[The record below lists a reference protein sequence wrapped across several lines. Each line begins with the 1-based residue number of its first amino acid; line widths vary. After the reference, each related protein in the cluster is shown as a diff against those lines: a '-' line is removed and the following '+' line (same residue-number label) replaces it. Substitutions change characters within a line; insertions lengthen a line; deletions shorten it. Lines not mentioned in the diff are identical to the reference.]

1 MTFAD
6 LQTLLDFHYWAR
18 DRVFD
23 AVEKL
28 TPDEFTRDM
37 GSSFTSVR
45 DTLVHIMS
53 SEWAWHQRW
62 LGTSP
67 TAMLPAGEYP
77 DVASIRAAWA
87 EQQKKT
93 RGFLDSLGEQGI
105 DRVFEFTT
113 LTGLQTASPF
123 WQMLQHLVNHGSYHR
138 GQITTMLRQMGAQP
152 AKSVD
157 MIAFYRSRDPK
168 PEVKG

>member
-1 MTFAD
+1 M
-6 LQTLLDFHYWAR
+6 LE
-18 DRVFD
+18 

-28 TPDEFTRDM
+28 TPDQYTKDM
-37 GSSFTSVR
+37 GSSFRSIR

-62 LGTSP
+62 MGTSP
-67 TAMLPAGEYP
+67 TAMLSTDPYP
-77 DVASIRAAWA
+77 DVASLRSAWR
-87 EQQKKT
+87 EQEQKT
-93 RGFLDSLGEQGI
+93 RGFLEELGEKNLE
-105 DRVFEFTT
+105 RVIEFTT
-113 LTGLQTASPF
+113 MTGVQTASPF

-138 GQITTMLRQMGAQP
+138 GQVTTMLRQMGAQP

-168 PEVKG
+168 PADKR